1 MTSAVKVAPVIHA
14 VTDSMGRPISNGDTT
29 KDTTVEVKGTSEP
42 GKKVDVIN
50 NGTLYFS
57 IIADAMGQW
66 VVQLTGLAQGVHAIH
81 AVSEGQSSPVWRFT
95 VTP

>member
-14 VTDSMGRPISNGDTT
+14 VTDSTGHPISNGDTT
-29 KDTTVEVKGTSEP
+29 EDTTVEVKGTSER

-50 NGTLYFS
+50 NGIVLLS
-57 IIADAMGQW
+57 ISANPMGQW
-66 VVQLTGLAQGVHAIH
+66 VARLAGLAPAVYAIH